1 MRHETNSSYPST
13 IDPNVQPE
21 TYLLLPSFRLKPEL
35 ELTTR
40 ESSEP
45 HLGMQAKA
53 LRADTALWRGL
64 FEDLPQHLEQVIN
77 NPSIPAGAAGS
88 QWGDWGPSGAAAR
101 LGMKRT
107 RLQSRMKKLGI
118 SRRA

>member
-40 ESSEP
+40 ESSKP

-64 FEDLPQHLEQVIN
+64 FEDLPQPLEQVD
-77 NPSIPAGAAGS
+77 
-88 QWGDWGPSGAAAR
+88 Q
-101 LGMKRT
+101 
-107 RLQSRMKKLGI
+107 QSFDSCGRCGKPMG
-118 SRRA
+118 